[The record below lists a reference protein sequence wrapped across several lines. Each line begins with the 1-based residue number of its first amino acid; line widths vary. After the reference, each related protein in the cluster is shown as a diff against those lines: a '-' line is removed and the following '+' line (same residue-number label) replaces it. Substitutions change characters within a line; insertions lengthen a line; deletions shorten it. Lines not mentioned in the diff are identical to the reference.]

1 MNLHPIQ
8 LRGKWDIGWALD
20 RHTLSST
27 YIGEDPLGNPMFDT
41 ERSEVGALM
50 YRLKYQGDYNA
61 AQELISASYDF
72 LYYKG
77 LLEDIHLVLPAPP
90 TRQRDFQPAF
100 VIARGIAEIGNIPYS
115 DDALT
120 KGLPQES
127 KNASGEQKIM
137 ISQSVQ
143 FVKKLLR
150 PCNILLV
157 DDIFASGST
166 LNACVLALK
175 HDSNAREIRVLTMT
189 KTKGG

>member
-8 LRGKWDIGWALD
+8 LYGRWDIGWALD

-27 YIGEDPLGNPMFDT
+27 YIGDDPLGNPMFDT

-50 YRLKYQGDYNA
+50 YRLKYQWDYSA
-61 AQELISASYDF
+61 AQELVSAAYGF
-72 LYYKG
+72 LHYNG
-77 LLEDIHLVLPAPP
+77 LLKDIHLVLPAPP

-100 VIARGIAEIGNIPYS
+100 MIARGIAEIGKIPYS
-115 DDALT
+115 DDALI
-120 KGLPQES
+120 KGLSQES
-127 KNASGEQKIM
+127 KNASDEQKMM

-143 FVKKLLR
+143 FVKQLR
-150 PCNILLV
+150 YPCNILLV